1 MVKVT
6 TKEGRAAILLRN
18 KEVTMATAQQATS
31 RHLSHNTYKS
41 VCGINFHP
49 KVEGER
55 TENRKKS
62 DRKFKQKHVSN
73 APGNLPGLKRCTDLV
88 LTRPKS

>member
-6 TKEGRAAILLRN
+6 TKEGRATLLLRN

-31 RHLSHNTYKS
+31 RHLSHNIYKL

-62 DRKFKQKHVSN
+62 SRKFKQKF
-73 APGNLPGLKRCTDLV
+73 AK
-88 LTRPKS
+88 KSP

>member
-18 KEVTMATAQQATS
+18 KEVTMATTQQATS
-31 RHLSHNTYKS
+31 RHLSHNIYKL

-49 KVEGER
+49 KLEGER

-62 DRKFKQKHVSN
+62 GSKFKQKHV
-73 APGNLPGLKRCTDLV
+73 PIPLKTPLG
-88 LTRPKS
+88 

>member
-6 TKEGRAAILLRN
+6 TKEGRVAILLRN

-62 DRKFKQKHVSN
+62 GRKFKQKHV
-73 APGNLPGLKRCTDLV
+73 AMPLKTSLG
-88 LTRPKS
+88 

>member
-1 MVKVT
+1 MV
-6 TKEGRAAILLRN
+6 GRAAILLRN

-31 RHLSHNTYKS
+31 RHLSHNTKS

-62 DRKFKQKHVSN
+62 SRKFKQKHV
-73 APGNLPGLKRCTDLV
+73 AMPLKTSLG
-88 LTRPKS
+88 

>member
-1 MVKVT
+1 M
-6 TKEGRAAILLRN
+6 GRAAILLRN

-62 DRKFKQKHVSN
+62 VRKFKQKHV
-73 APGNLPGLKRCTDLV
+73 AMPLKTSLG
-88 LTRPKS
+88 

>member
-6 TKEGRAAILLRN
+6 TKEGRATILLRN
-18 KEVTMATAQQATS
+18 KEVTMATAQQATL

-62 DRKFKQKHVSN
+62 SRKFKQKHV
-73 APGNLPGLKRCTDLV
+73 AMPLKTSLG
-88 LTRPKS
+88 